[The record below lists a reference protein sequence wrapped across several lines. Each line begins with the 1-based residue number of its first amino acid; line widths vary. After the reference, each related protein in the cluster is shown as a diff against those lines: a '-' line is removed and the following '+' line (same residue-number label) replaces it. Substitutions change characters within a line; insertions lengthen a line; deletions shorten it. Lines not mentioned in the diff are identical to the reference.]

1 MSYPWIGLFFSESRR
16 IWRAWSWLWSRSFR
30 KLCSDMEMLFV
41 SLSIYIFGKFL
52 SGSDALFQ
60 RLFTCLYMSVSVILS
75 CIFPNRFS
83 NSNSNSSKQMLA
95 GSVWSLSERTVLICW
110 YRQSWR
116 TKWELRNAKFKMLSY
131 CDLCA
136 FYWQSCSSS
145 PMYPLWPGYWCNTGT
160 VSCSSVLLN
169 DGWNNCC

>member
-1 MSYPWIGLFFSESRR
+1 MLYSKDCLPACKCRCQLFCLVFSQIDSMKV
-16 IWRAWSWLWSRSFR
+16 SFMTANT
-30 KLCSDMEMLFV
+30 K
-41 SLSIYIFGKFL
+41 
-52 SGSDALFQ
+52 
-60 RLFTCLYMSVSVILS
+60 T
-75 CIFPNRFS
+75 N
-83 NSNSNSSKQMLA
+83 NSNSSKQMLA

-110 YRQSWR
+110 YRQSRR

-145 PMYPLWPGYWCNTGT
+145 PVYPLWPGYWCNTGT

-169 DGWNNCC
+169 DGWNNCCYTTQVNSAHRHTDWLVWKWIASTIHLWAVDETKSHVKV